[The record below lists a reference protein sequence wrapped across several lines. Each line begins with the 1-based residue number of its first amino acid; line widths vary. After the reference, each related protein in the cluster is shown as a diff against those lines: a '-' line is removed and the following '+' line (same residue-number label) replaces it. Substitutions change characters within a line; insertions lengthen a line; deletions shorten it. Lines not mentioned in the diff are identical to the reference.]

1 MGNTQPHLAPRGPTR
16 LSPTILTNATFLVP
30 SDIDWAVYGD
40 KNHDCDGLGRILIG
54 QQLDQDIKANGNVWT
69 IRSTE
74 RKWLVQGTLS
84 RIVLRISCSHAICQK
99 QHTTDG
105 SRPNQHCSRTV
116 HLKGTL
122 QLISKA
128 WSQR

>member
-74 RKWLVQGTLS
+74 RKWLV
-84 RIVLRISCSHAICQK
+84 LRINCSHAICQK
-99 QHTTDG
+99 QQ
-105 SRPNQHCSRTV
+105 RMVAALIRKHCSRTV